1 MNYQIIYVDQFWGYF
16 MDYAIY
22 GKIYPLANF
31 TTDFE
36 EISFTPEDL
45 LCYNYNSFDPDTS
58 LTDNLPCYG
67 QTDEATAMSV
77 VCTVGSITCV

>member
-22 GKIYPLANF
+22 GMIYPLANF

-45 LCYNYNSFDPDTS
+45 LCYNYNDFDPTVS
-58 LTDNLPCYG
+58 LTDNLPCYA

-77 VCTVGSITCV
+77 VCTVDSITCV